1 MDKIQGK
8 EGKGVQGSGFTG
20 STGSNS
26 IGSLPKS
33 SNAALGIDAS
43 VAAGFSEAATTPN
56 TKGLNVGD
64 STSSTPDQDTMSNAK
79 FGIGDD
85 IAAGTVPS
93 RRADDFVNKGKIAPR
108 FGVSALSG
116 GAKMLSQDEILG
128 SGSRKE
134 GTMATFGDPG
144 RGGSMAM
151 AIRGL
156 SGSTKGPGATGASQ
170 PSEGAQKDLA
180 LAEKGI
186 NGTGGPQ

>member
-43 VAAGFSEAATTPN
+43 VAAGYSDAATTPN

-64 STSSTPDQDTMSNAK
+64 NTSSTGTDDMTNAK
-79 FGIGDD
+79 FGIGPD
-85 IAAGTVPS
+85 ISTGTVRGGLEGVNAKRSPGEFGLSAKGGSKTGLNEDEYYGSGARKAGTAAAS
-93 RRADDFVNKGKIAPR
+93 
-108 FGVSALSG
+108 
-116 GAKMLSQDEILG
+116 
-128 SGSRKE
+128 
-134 GTMATFGDPG
+134 GDPG
-144 RGGSMAM
+144 RGGSMAF

-156 SGSTKGPGATGASQ
+156 SGNQSGPAASGAAQ
-170 PSEGAQKDLA
+170 PAEGAQKDLA
-180 LAEKGI
+180 KAEQGMKGS
-186 NGTGGPQ
+186 GGPQ